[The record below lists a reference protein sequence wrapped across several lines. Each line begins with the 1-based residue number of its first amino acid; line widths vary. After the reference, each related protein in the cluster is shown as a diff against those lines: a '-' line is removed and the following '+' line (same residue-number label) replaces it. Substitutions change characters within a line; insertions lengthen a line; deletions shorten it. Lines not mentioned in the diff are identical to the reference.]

1 MIGSFVDGPIV
12 GRVVGDTVDSYPFQ
26 GMVCGVEQ
34 IVRSKKQREMRACKC
49 WIGFLG
55 SFLQAL
61 LFENFSDGW
70 RQRWQ
75 QMVSSHDSLSV
86 SDCGWIGQRRSRG
99 KRRLIALGHI
109 TYTQGEFC

>member
-34 IVRSKKQREMRACKC
+34 IVRSEEQREMRACKC

-55 SFLQAL
+55 SFSQAL
-61 LFENFSDGW
+61 LLEDFSNGR
-70 RQRWQ
+70 RQCRQ
-75 QMVSSHDSLSV
+75 QVISSNHPVSV
-86 SDCGWIGQRRSRG
+86 GNRGRIGQRWSRG
-99 KRRLIALGHI
+99 KR
-109 TYTQGEFC
+109 